1 MAKILRLMSNKN
13 FNKEAYPLQEETYLL
28 NGIAMEIHRT
38 LGRGFL
44 EIVYKDAMEL
54 ELRTREILFMREKEY
69 TVDYKGI
76 ILPHKFYADFVV
88 LNDIIVE
95 VKAQK
100 GIADEHYSQVL
111 NYLAVSKCKI
121 GLIYNFGEPSLVIK
135 RVIL

>member
-1 MAKILRLMSNKN
+1 MSAKNY
-13 FNKEAYPLQEETYLL
+13 NKERYPLQEEKYLL

-44 EIVYKDAMEL
+44 EIVYKDALEL
-54 ELRTREILFMREKEY
+54 ELRKKEIPFNREKEY
-69 TVDYKGI
+69 TVSYKGT

-100 GIADEHYSQVL
+100 GIEEEHYSQVI

-121 GLIYNFGEPSLVIK
+121 GLIYNFGEPSLIIK

>member
-1 MAKILRLMSNKN
+1 MPKISFDKDI
-13 FNKEAYPLQEETYLL
+13 YPLQEETYLL
-28 NGIAMEIHRT
+28 NGIAMEIHRI
-38 LGRGFL
+38 LGRGFF
-44 EIVYKDAMEL
+44 EIVYKDALEL
-54 ELRTREILFMREKEY
+54 ELRHREIHFMREKEY
-69 TVDYKGI
+69 MVDYKGTT
-76 ILPHKFYADFVV
+76 LPHKFYADFVV
-88 LNDIIVE
+88 LSDIIVE

>member
-1 MAKILRLMSNKN
+1 MKKQFLATK
-13 FNKEAYPLQEETYLL
+13 YPLQDETYLL

-44 EIVYKDAMEL
+44 EIVYKDAL
-54 ELRTREILFMREKEY
+54 AYELRQKEIIYEREKEY
-69 TVDYKGI
+69 SVDYKGVT
-76 ILPHKFYADFVV
+76 LPHKFYADFVV
-88 LNDIIVE
+88 LNNIIVE

-100 GIADEHYSQVL
+100 GVAEEHYSQVL

-121 GLIYNFGEPSLVIK
+121 GLIYNFGEPSLAIK

>member
-1 MAKILRLMSNKN
+1 
-13 FNKEAYPLQEETYLL
+13 
-28 NGIAMEIHRT
+28 MEIHRI

-44 EIVYKDAMEL
+44 EIVYKDALEL
-54 ELRTREILFMREKEY
+54 ELRKRQIVFTREKEY
-69 TVDYKGI
+69 TIEYKETV
-76 ILPHKFYADFVV
+76 LPHKFYADFVI

-100 GIADEHYSQVL
+100 GIADEHYAQVL

>member
-1 MAKILRLMSNKN
+1 MKTFDKDN
-13 FNKEAYPLQEETYLL
+13 YPLQEETYLL
-28 NGIAMEIHRT
+28 NGIAMEIHRI

-44 EIVYKDAMEL
+44 EIVYKDALEL
-54 ELRTREILFMREKEY
+54 ELKKKEILYLREKEY
-69 TVDYKGI
+69 TVEYKGT
-76 ILPHKFYADFVV
+76 ILPHRFYADFVV

>member
-1 MAKILRLMSNKN
+1 MAKKSFDND
-13 FNKEAYPLQEETYLL
+13 AYPLQKETYLL
-28 NGIAMEIHRT
+28 NGIAMEIHRI

-44 EIVYKDAMEL
+44 EIVYKDALEL
-54 ELRTREILFMREKEY
+54 ELRKREIPFTREKEFR
-69 TVDYKGI
+69 VEYKET

-88 LNDIIVE
+88 LDDIIVE

-121 GLIYNFGEPSLVIK
+121 GLIYNFGEQSLVIK

>member
-1 MAKILRLMSNKN
+1 MPNKKFDLKN
-13 FNKEAYPLQEETYLL
+13 YPLQEETYLL

-44 EIVYKDAMEL
+44 EIVYKDALEL
-54 ELRTREILFMREKEY
+54 ELREREY
-69 TVDYKGI
+69 SVDYKGT

-100 GIADEHYSQVL
+100 GIADDHYSQVL

-121 GLIYNFGEPSLVIK
+121 GLIFNFGEPSLVIK

>member
-1 MAKILRLMSNKN
+1 MAKKIFDNQ
-13 FNKEAYPLQEETYLL
+13 AYPFQEETYLL
-28 NGIAMEIHRT
+28 NGIAMEIHRI

-44 EIVYKDAMEL
+44 EIVYKDALEL
-54 ELRTREILFMREKEY
+54 ELRSREIPFIREKEFR
-69 TVDYKGI
+69 VEYKET

-100 GIADEHYSQVL
+100 GIAEEHYSQVL

-121 GLIYNFGEPSLVIK
+121 GLILNFGESSLVIK

>member
-1 MAKILRLMSNKN
+1 MPKISFDKDI
-13 FNKEAYPLQEETYLL
+13 YPLQEETYLL

-38 LGRGFL
+38 LGRGFF
-44 EIVYKDAMEL
+44 EIVYKDALEL
-54 ELRTREILFMREKEY
+54 ELRNREIHFMREKEY
-69 TVDYKGI
+69 SVDYKGT

-121 GLIYNFGEPSLVIK
+121 GLIYNFGEPSLIIK

>member
-1 MAKILRLMSNKN
+1 MQSKN
-13 FNKEAYPLQEETYLL
+13 FDNEAYPLQDETYEL
-28 NGIAMEIHRT
+28 NGIAMEIHRI

-44 EIVYKDAMEL
+44 EIVYKDALEY
-54 ELRTREILFMREKEY
+54 ELRKKGIPYSREKEY
-69 TVDYKGI
+69 SIEYKGLT
-76 ILPHKFYADFVV
+76 LPHKFYADFVV
-88 LNDIIVE
+88 LNSIIVE

-100 GIADEHYSQVL
+100 GIAEEHYSQVL